1 VQPDF
6 RGLVDAAT
14 DVIAVFDRDRRY
26 VYINAAQERVT
37 GVPGASLLGKR
48 NDEVM
53 LPDDAL
59 VWTEALDDVSR
70 SGRQRAIEAT
80 LMTPHG
86 PRRFASVLTVVSD
99 GLVCAVSRDITE
111 IGRGYDEVDLEM
123 LTELARRT
131 GLALDNARL
140 LAAEQEAR
148 RHAEEA
154 RDRTRRLQRLT
165 AALSGAVDERDVVSI
180 MVDAGRDALGASAGL
195 AWLLRGGDTL
205 EVAASTYGD
214 RPGQLERYRTIP
226 MTTQIPVCDV
236 TRSGQPMMFENHA
249 ALAERYPEVRLTD
262 PPPFQAWAVIPF
274 VVAGRGA
281 GSVAFAF
288 LEERRFHDDDR
299 ELLTAM
305 AGQASLALE
314 RARLYDAL
322 QTTAQQLATAN
333 QRKDEF
339 LAMLGHELRNPLAP
353 IATALDVMEI
363 RDPDAMHEER
373 AVIRRQVD
381 HLSRLIGDLLD
392 VSRITRG
399 KVQLA
404 REVLELGAVLAA
416 AIEMASPM
424 LERRMQPLTV
434 DVPRNGVLVDADPT
448 RLAQVFHNL
457 LLNAAKYS
465 EPRSQVTVRA
475 QADRERIVVD
485 VIDQGMGISP
495 DLLPRLF
502 DLFVQGERALD
513 RSQGGLGIGLTIARS
528 LCELHGGTIAA
539 ASAGPGQG
547 STFTVTLPR
556 AARAEPRPPAPAA
569 PPAATS
575 QPGKR
580 VLVVD
585 DNVDAA
591 QMLHELLAQLGHEA
605 AVAHDGAAALLVA
618 GAFQPDVAVLDIGLP
633 AMDGYELARRLRAQ
647 RGASALRLIAVTGY
661 GQDADRMRAQAA
673 GFDHHLI
680 KPIAA
685 DALVALLAAEPPALR
700 EG

>member
-1 VQPDF
+1 VGQLDF
-6 RGLVDAAT
+6 RGLVDAAA

-26 VYINAAQERVT
+26 VYINAAQERAT
-37 GVPGASLLGKR
+37 GVPGASVLGKR

-53 LPDDAL
+53 TADDAL

-70 SGRQRAIEAT
+70 SGRPRTIESTLAT
-80 LMTPHG
+80 PRG
-86 PRRFASVLTVVSD
+86 PRRFASVLTAVSD
-99 GLVCAVSRDITE
+99 GMVCAVSRDITE
-111 IGRGYDEVDLEM
+111 VERGYDEVDLDI

-131 GLALDNARL
+131 GVALDNARL

-165 AALSGAVDERDVVSI
+165 AALSGALDERDVVSI
-180 MVDAGRDALGASAGL
+180 MVGAGRDALGAEAGV

-205 EVAASTYGD
+205 EVAASSYGD
-214 RPGQLERYRTIP
+214 GPGLLDRFRTIA
-226 MTTQIPVCDV
+226 MTARLPVCDV
-236 TRSGQPMMFENHA
+236 VRSRQPMMFETRA
-249 ALAERYPEVRLTD
+249 EMLADFADAPVD
-262 PPPFQAWAVIPF
+262 SAFQSWVVIPF
-274 VVAGRGA
+274 VLAGRGA
-281 GSVAFAF
+281 GAVGFSFA
-288 LEERRFHDDDR
+288 EARRFHDDDR
-299 ELLTAM
+299 ELLAAM

-314 RARLYDAL
+314 RARLYEAL
-322 QTTAQQLATAN
+322 NSTAQQLATAN
-333 QRKDEF
+333 RRKDEF

-399 KVQLA
+399 KVQLTRA
-404 REVLELGAVLAA
+404 VLELGDVLAT

-424 LERRMQPLTV
+424 LERRLQRLAV
-434 DVPRNGVLVDADPT
+434 DVPRIGALVDADPT

-457 LLNAAKYS
+457 LTNAAKYS
-465 EPRSQVTVRA
+465 EPGAQILVRA
-475 QADRERIVVD
+475 RADRERIVVE

-495 DLLPRLF
+495 ELMPRLF

-528 LCELHGGTIAA
+528 LCELHGGTIEA
-539 ASAGPGQG
+539 ASAGPGHG

-556 AARAEPRPPAPAA
+556 AAPAEPRPPAPAE
-569 PPAATS
+569 PLAAAS
-575 QPGKR
+575 SIARR

-591 QMLHELLAQLGHEA
+591 DMLRQLLVQLGHEV
-605 AVAHDGAAALLVA
+605 AVAHDGAAALVVS
-618 GAFQPDVAVLDIGLP
+618 GAFQPDIALLDIGLP
-633 AMDGYELARRLRAQ
+633 VIDGYELARRLRAQ

-661 GQDADRMRAQAA
+661 GQDADRLRAQAA

-680 KPIAA
+680 KPIGV
-685 DALVALLAAEPPALR
+685 DALVVLLAVEPAAR

>member
-1 VQPDF
+1 MGAQLDF

-26 VYINAAQERVT
+26 VYINAAQERAT
-37 GVPGASLLGKR
+37 GVPGASMLGKR

-59 VWTEALDDVSR
+59 VWTEALDDVNR
-70 SGRQRAIEAT
+70 SGRARTIESTIAT
-80 LMTPHG
+80 PRG
-86 PRRFASVLTVVSD
+86 PRRFASVLTAVSD

-111 IGRGYDEVDLEM
+111 IGRGYDEVDLDM
-123 LTELARRT
+123 FTELARRT
-131 GLALDNARL
+131 GVALDNARL

-154 RDRTRRLQRLT
+154 RDRTRLLQRLT
-165 AALSGAVDERDVVSI
+165 ALLSSVVEEHDVVSI
-180 MVDAGRDALGASAGL
+180 MVVAGRDALGAGAGF
-195 AWLLRGGDTL
+195 AWLLRGGGTL
-205 EVAASTYGD
+205 EIAGSSCRDEQVRLDSF
-214 RPGQLERYRTIP
+214 RTIA
-226 MTTQIPVCDV
+226 MTARLPVCDV
-236 TRSGQPMMFENHA
+236 VRSGQPMMFESRA
-249 ALAERYPEVRLTD
+249 AMLAHYPD
-262 PPPFQAWAVIPF
+262 AGDSPFRSWAVIPF
-274 VVAGRGA
+274 VLAGRGA
-281 GSVAFAF
+281 GAVSFSFA
-288 LEERRFHDDDR
+288 EERAFRKDDR
-299 ELLTAM
+299 ELLAAM

-314 RARLYDAL
+314 RARLYEAL
-322 QTTAQQLATAN
+322 QNTAQQLSTAN
-333 QRKDEF
+333 RRKDEF

-363 RDPDAMHEER
+363 KDPDVMQDER

-399 KVQLA
+399 KVQLV
-404 REVLELGAVLAA
+404 REVLELGAVLAT
-416 AIEMASPM
+416 AIEMASPL
-424 LERRMQPLTV
+424 LERRMQRLVV

-457 LLNAAKYS
+457 LINAAKYS
-465 EPRSQVTVRA
+465 EPRSQITVRA
-475 QADRERIVVD
+475 QAGSERIVVE
-485 VIDQGMGISP
+485 VIDQGIGLSP

-539 ASAGPGQG
+539 ASPGAGRG

-556 AARAEPRPPAPAA
+556 AARAEPRPPAPAG
-569 PPAATS
+569 PQAAVS
-575 QPGKR
+575 QPGRR

-591 QMLHELLAQLGHEA
+591 HMLHELLAHLGHEA
-605 AVAHDGAAALLVA
+605 AVAHDGAAALAVA
-618 GAFQPDVAVLDIGLP
+618 GAFQPDIAVLDIGLP
-633 AMDGYELARRLRAQ
+633 VMDGYELARRLRAQ

-680 KPIAA
+680 KPIAV
-685 DALVALLAAEPPALR
+685 DALVALLAAEPAAAR